1 MSDLDSN
8 DEGDIPA
15 IAESGDEQAE
25 DRINGELKD
34 EMDDTS
40 SKSEEEDEND
50 DEDDDYGDG
59 DDDEDDLLEDE

>member
-1 MSDLDSN
+1 MSDLDTN

-15 IAESGDEQAE
+15 IAQSGDEQAE
-25 DRINGELKD
+25 DRVNGELKD
-34 EMDDTS
+34 EVDDTP

-50 DEDDDYGDG
+50 DEDDDDDDD